1 MRTAAVNDKITYA
14 AEVQSMLR
22 QLLNE
27 VNCYLPLFTKI
38 LTPLIFSDT
47 QSSTH
52 SMELI
57 IIALI
62 AVEVVIVRSFP

>member
-1 MRTAAVNDKITYA
+1 MT
-14 AEVQSMLR
+14 M
-22 QLLNE
+22 
-27 VNCYLPLFTKI
+27 
-38 LTPLIFSDT
+38 

-62 AVEVVIVRSFP
+62 AVEVVIVRLFPLILGLNTLG

>member
-27 VNCYLPLFTKI
+27 VSCCSPLFAKI
-38 LTPLIFSDT
+38 LTPEIFS
-47 QSSTH
+47 
-52 SMELI
+52 
-57 IIALI
+57 
-62 AVEVVIVRSFP
+62 F

>member
-1 MRTAAVNDKITYA
+1 
-14 AEVQSMLR
+14 ML
-22 QLLNE
+22 
-27 VNCYLPLFTKI
+27 
-38 LTPLIFSDT
+38 LTPEVSDT

-62 AVEVVIVRSFP
+62 AVEVVIVRLFRLCLAMILLIERE

>member
-1 MRTAAVNDKITYA
+1 
-14 AEVQSMLR
+14 MLTSFR
-22 QLLNE
+22 ENINTPRFLL
-27 VNCYLPLFTKI
+27 
-38 LTPLIFSDT
+38 SDM

-62 AVEVVIVRSFP
+62 AVEVIIVRLFRLALNLILLIEQDWIL

>member
-1 MRTAAVNDKITYA
+1 MRLVVTVVFFGGEIVKTR
-14 AEVQSMLR
+14 E
-22 QLLNE
+22 
-27 VNCYLPLFTKI
+27 FFF
-38 LTPLIFSDT
+38 LI

-62 AVEVVIVRSFP
+62 AVEVVIVRSFRLVLNLVLLIEQDWTL

>member
-1 MRTAAVNDKITYA
+1 MRLVFFFFHCENVNTRGF
-14 AEVQSMLR
+14 SSL
-22 QLLNE
+22 
-27 VNCYLPLFTKI
+27 
-38 LTPLIFSDT
+38 SDT

-62 AVEVVIVRSFP
+62 AVEVVIVRSFRYLVLGP

>member
-1 MRTAAVNDKITYA
+1 
-14 AEVQSMLR
+14 MLTSFR
-22 QLLNE
+22 ENINTPRFLL
-27 VNCYLPLFTKI
+27 
-38 LTPLIFSDT
+38 SDM

-62 AVEVVIVRSFP
+62 AVEVIIVRSFRLVLNLILLIEQDWIS